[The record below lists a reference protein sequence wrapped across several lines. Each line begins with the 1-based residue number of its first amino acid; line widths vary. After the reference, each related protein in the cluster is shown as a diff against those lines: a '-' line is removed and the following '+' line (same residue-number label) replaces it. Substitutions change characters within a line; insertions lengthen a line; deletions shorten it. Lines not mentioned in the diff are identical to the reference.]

1 MLPSDQGNAFSLGAS
16 KTKLSGYRS
25 MYRKPLIL
33 LAIIAVMLS
42 FGPPNARAGDLKLTI
57 PRRSQLTLVQR
68 LNREGVDAI
77 RKQQYE
83 KAETLFYKAYLF
95 DPGDPFT
102 LNNLGYISELQ
113 GQLERAQKFYALS
126 SEQATDAV
134 IDRANAKRLE
144 GKPMRDAFGTLQDKP
159 MRVNRMNVE
168 AVRLLAAGRA
178 SEADLLLQKALALD
192 PRNIF
197 TLNNMGV
204 AKEARGDYD
213 EALTYYMAAADSHST
228 EPVIVTLNR
237 AWRGKPV
244 SIMAA
249 DSAKKLRERMQKA
262 AGSQAQAAL
271 LAVRGVS
278 ATNRNDWPT
287 ARKDFLKSY
296 SLDPYSAFSLNNI
309 GYLSERDGDLETA
322 EFFYARAE
330 KAEDAK
336 VRVGLATRSSAEGKH
351 ISAVAVDSDQK
362 VDGRII
368 QENQARRR
376 HAGPIELKHRDDTP
390 VVEPTVSPG
399 EPQSSVVPSI
409 VPSSMAPSTTSQT
422 PASPLR

>member
-1 MLPSDQGNAFSLGAS
+1 MF
-16 KTKLSGYRS
+16 
-25 MYRKPLIL
+25 RKPLIL
-33 LAIIAVMLS
+33 LAIIAVMVS
-42 FGPPNARAGDLKLTI
+42 FGPPNASERDLKLTL
-57 PRRSQLTLVQR
+57 PRHSELTLVQR
-68 LNREGVDAI
+68 LNREGVYAI

-159 MRVNRMNVE
+159 MQVNRINVE

-178 SEADLLLQKALALD
+178 SEADLLLQKALALA

-197 TLNNMGV
+197 TLNNIGV

-213 EALTYYMAAADSHST
+213 EALTFYLAAADSHST

-309 GYLSERDGDLETA
+309 GYLSEMDGDLETA

-390 VVEPTVSPG
+390 VVEPTVSPD
-399 EPQSSVVPSI
+399 EPQSSVLPSI
-409 VPSSMAPSTTSQT
+409 VPSSTAPSTTSPT
-422 PASPLR
+422 TASPLR

>member
-1 MLPSDQGNAFSLGAS
+1 MFRN
-16 KTKLSGYRS
+16 
-25 MYRKPLIL
+25 PLIL
-33 LAIIAVMLS
+33 LAIITVMVC
-42 FGPPNARAGDLKLTI
+42 FGAPNARAGDLKLTL
-57 PRRSQLTLVQR
+57 PSHSELTLVQR

-144 GKPMRDAFGTLQDKP
+144 GKPMRDAFGTLQDQP
-159 MRVNRMNVE
+159 MQVNRMNVE

-197 TLNNMGV
+197 TLNNIGV

-213 EALTYYMAAADSHST
+213 EALTYYLAAADSHST

-422 PASPLR
+422 TASPLR

>member
-1 MLPSDQGNAFSLGAS
+1 MF
-16 KTKLSGYRS
+16 
-25 MYRKPLIL
+25 RKPLIL
-33 LAIIAVMLS
+33 LAIIAVMVS
-42 FGPPNARAGDLKLTI
+42 FGAPNARAGDLKLTL
-57 PRRSQLTLVQR
+57 PKHSELTLVQR

-77 RKQQYE
+77 RKQQFE

-159 MRVNRMNVE
+159 MQVNRMNVE

-197 TLNNMGV
+197 TLNNIGV

-213 EALTYYMAAADSHST
+213 EALTYYLAAADSHST

-278 ATNRNDWPT
+278 ATNRNDWAT

-422 PASPLR
+422 TASPLR

>member
-1 MLPSDQGNAFSLGAS
+1 MF
-16 KTKLSGYRS
+16 
-25 MYRKPLIL
+25 RKPLIL
-33 LAIIAVMLS
+33 LAIIAVMVS
-42 FGPPNARAGDLKLTI
+42 FGPPNARARDLKLTL
-57 PRRSQLTLVQR
+57 PRHSELTLVQR
-68 LNREGVDAI
+68 LNREGVYAI

-159 MRVNRMNVE
+159 MQVNRINVE

-178 SEADLLLQKALALD
+178 SEADLLLQKALALA

-197 TLNNMGV
+197 TLNNIGV

-213 EALTYYMAAADSHST
+213 EALTFYLAAADSHST

-309 GYLSERDGDLETA
+309 GYLSEMDGDLETA

-390 VVEPTVSPG
+390 VVEPTVSPD
-399 EPQSSVVPSI
+399 EPQSSVLPSI
-409 VPSSMAPSTTSQT
+409 VPSSTAPSTTSPT
-422 PASPLR
+422 TASPLR